1 MSRPPSLFMTAGAAT
16 LMVCSL
22 LTSFASSPLFPLYTA
37 EWGLRPWQVS
47 VAFMGYP
54 VGVLVVVLLLGG
66 LSDRIGRRT
75 AMLLGAGM
83 IVVACAVTAVAWA
96 LPVLVA
102 GRVLQ
107 GMASGVVAGTTAAAL
122 QDFHP
127 KGPNAGSV
135 THSLCTSLGMCV
147 GPLMAGTLAPLVS
160 QWHASAPLVVPYVV
174 IAVFALV
181 PVAFVLR
188 APGDRRVAGP
198 ARIIRPVSVPRKIWL
213 PFSIAAATLMTLN
226 GCMAVFGTFG
236 ARILSEGAGISS
248 TGGTGTLLTV
258 LVGSTLVSQLA
269 LRRLPASTCI
279 LLAAPMITVGA
290 GTVAA
295 ALYMTS
301 AVATFAGACLIGF
314 GGGLALMGG
323 TRLIGAVA
331 PLDRRAEMYGAWMVI
346 AFVMLGG
353 TSLVSGLA
361 LGDAP
366 LSGVMAVAA
375 ATFAVLAAF
384 VLANARRLHLYL
396 TASS

>member
-1 MSRPPSLFMTAGAAT
+1 MTAGAAT

-47 VAFMGYP
+47 LAFIGYP

-66 LSDRIGRRT
+66 LSDRIGRKT
-75 AMLLGAGM
+75 TMLLGAGM
-83 IVVACAVTAVAWA
+83 IVVACVVTAAAWA

-127 KGPNAGSV
+127 RGPNAGSV
-135 THSLCTSLGMCV
+135 THALCTSLGMCV
-147 GPLMAGTLAPLVS
+147 GPLMAGGLASHV
-160 QWHASAPLVVPYVV
+160 SAPLVVPYVV
-174 IAVFALV
+174 IAAFALV

-188 APGDRRVAGP
+188 APGDRRVDGP

-213 PFSIAAATLMTLN
+213 PFGIAAATLMTLN
-226 GCMAVFGTFG
+226 GCMALFGTFG
-236 ARILSEGAGISS
+236 ARILAEGADISS

-258 LVGSTLVSQLA
+258 LIGSTLVSQLT
-269 LRRLPASTCI
+269 LRRLPATTCMT
-279 LLAAPMITVGA
+279 LAAPTIAVGA
-290 GTVAA
+290 ATVAV
-295 ALYMTS
+295 ALYTTG
-301 AVATFAGACLIGF
+301 AAATFAGAALIGF

-375 ATFAVLAAF
+375 ATFTVLAAF
-384 VLANARRLHLYL
+384 VLANARRLHRYL
-396 TASS
+396 AT

>member
-1 MSRPPSLFMTAGAAT
+1 MTAGAAT
-16 LMVCSL
+16 LMICSL

-37 EWGLRPWQVS
+37 RWDLRPWQVS
-47 VAFMGYP
+47 LAFVGYP

-75 AMLLGAGM
+75 TMLLGAGM
-83 IVVACAVTAVAWA
+83 IVLACAVTAVAWA

-107 GMASGVVAGTTAAAL
+107 GVASGIVAGTTAAAL

-127 KGPNAGSV
+127 RGPNAGSV
-135 THSLCTSLGMCV
+135 THAFCTSLGMCV
-147 GPLMAGTLAPLVS
+147 GPLMAGGLASRV
-160 QWHASAPLVVPYVV
+160 SAPLVVPYVV

-181 PVAFVLR
+181 PVLFVLR

-198 ARIIRPVSVPRKIWL
+198 ARIVRAVSVPRSIWL

-226 GCMAVFGTFG
+226 GCMALFGTFG
-236 ARILSEGAGISS
+236 ARILEEGAGISS

-258 LVGSTLVSQLA
+258 LIGMTLVSQLA
-269 LRRLPASTCI
+269 LRKVPAPVCVT
-279 LLAAPMITVGA
+279 LAAPTIAVGA
-290 GTVAA
+290 GVVAL
-295 ALYMTS
+295 ALLETS
-301 AVATFAGACLIGF
+301 AVATFAGAALIGF
-314 GGGLALMGG
+314 GGGLALQGG
-323 TRLIGAVA
+323 TRMIGAVA

-346 AFVMLGG
+346 AFVMLGA
-353 TSLVSGLA
+353 TSLVAGLA

-375 ATFAVLAAF
+375 TVFLALAAY
-384 VLANARRLHLYL
+384 VLANARRLHRRL
-396 TASS
+396 ASVDRRS